1 MKPGPGSGVPISGGR
16 IFRLPETRW
25 GTGVDKV
32 LHDATSEYLR
42 TDLPQFAPGDRIA
55 VDVRVVEGNRTRVQT
70 FECDVI
76 AMSGAGIN
84 RTFTVRKI
92 SDGIGVERIF
102 PIHSPSIAKI
112 KVVRRGKVRRAKL
125 YFLRDRIGK
134 ATRLKERRPDWKKK
148 K

>member
-1 MKPGPGSGVPISGGR
+1 M
-16 IFRLPETRW
+16 
-25 GTGVDKV
+25 DKV

-70 FECDVI
+70 FEGDVI

-125 YFLRDRIGK
+125 YYLRELRGRAARI
-134 ATRLKERRPDWKKK
+134 KERR
-148 K
+148 